1 MRKLE
6 GHLECDVFLRGNVI
20 TLDGDADAVGR
31 AGTVVRELA
40 ELIDGGH
47 DIGPGTIDAVT
58 SALDRS
64 EEHTS
69 ELQSL
74 MRTSYAVFCLNKQKP
89 LNITQNHISVT
100 SYTTEYRYH
109 TQSIITHI

>member
-20 TLDGDADAVGR
+20 TLNGDADAVGR
-31 AGTVVRELA
+31 AVTVVRELA

-58 SALDRS
+58 SALDQHASPAKLIEDVVWSHR
-64 EEHTS
+64 
-69 ELQSL
+69 
-74 MRTSYAVFCLNKQKP
+74 AVKIGDSSGGESGCQYGK
-89 LNITQNHISVT
+89 ISVLA
-100 SYTTEYRYH
+100 YKFKTTNKELKN
-109 TQSIITHI
+109 